1 MLFMLMPVDVLERDE
16 WIQQHNSLTT
26 PSKYNGTYLRYG
38 TLHAFIFEVWR
49 EATNKFASVVTAP
62 LKKISKRL
70 FYAKWCLCEI

>member
-62 LKKISKRL
+62 LKENL
-70 FYAKWCLCEI
+70 QTPFLCKMVSL